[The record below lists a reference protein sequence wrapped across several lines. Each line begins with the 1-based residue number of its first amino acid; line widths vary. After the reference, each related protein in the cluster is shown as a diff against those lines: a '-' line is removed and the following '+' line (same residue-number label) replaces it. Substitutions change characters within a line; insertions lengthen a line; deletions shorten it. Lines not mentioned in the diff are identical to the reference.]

1 MSAHNDELKNYRRRR
16 HSISRL
22 VVHLIFTTKYR
33 RQLLDETMIQQT
45 REAFLSA
52 AAMSEF

>member
-1 MSAHNDELKNYRRRR
+1 MSAHNDELKNYLRRR
-16 HSISRL
+16 HSVSRL

-33 RQLLDETMIQQT
+33 RQLLDGTMIQQI